1 MQVGP
6 TEPRQK
12 GTLLH
17 DHENAGITGA
27 GKKHTASRTPE
38 PVAPAE
44 LRGFLGLQATVG
56 NSAVVQMLRRSGL
69 PSAEHEEHRHGA
81 GCGHGTEQPAVQ
93 RSAVHAVLRTS
104 GRPMDGATR
113 KDMEAR
119 LGADFSDVRI
129 HADAAAKTSAAE
141 VGARAY
147 TSGNHVVLGEGG
159 RDKHTLA
166 HELTH
171 VIQQRRGPVAG
182 TDNGDGLKV
191 SDPSDRFER
200 EAEANARRV
209 MSAGVP
215 LREDESRNA
224 AGAPAGGSPS
234 AGVAVQGAWWDAQ
247 EGTLKE
253 DPPPAGYRPVKTA
266 QESSKDA
273 ASVGYEQYV
282 PRKPAPAGITPPST
296 ALAAGEEAHSEVDVT
311 TRMLNRMSRV
321 MMGAKYDEPG
331 GMSLG
336 AVGSPHL
343 ALTLIDGKVHIAG
356 NTGMKE
362 GKRTAAMNRLS
373 EQGMRGSEGHDER
386 KLISL
391 LDGEYGNEHADHAGN
406 LRAIAEAVRDPR
418 QLQWANTA
426 NKAPGGGKIHGEMAL
441 LDRVKTAME
450 AKPHPDPQGLKD
462 WPIGGR
468 KRDCIACHW
477 AHAIFNRFIAEPN
490 GYRIVT
496 AGSHGG
502 FFPGWEMP
510 QWMKDHAAAKA
521 EMTRIVKASGHDLQ
535 GNGLV
540 LSGMTAKG
548 EESELNPRYRT
559 DEPYLSDSSVDE
571 GFRL

>member
-1 MQVGP
+1 M
-6 TEPRQK
+6 
-12 GTLLH
+12 H
-17 DHENAGITGA
+17 DHENAEITGA
-27 GKKHTASRTPE
+27 KKNRAASRTPE
-38 PVAPAE
+38 PVSPAE
-44 LRGFLGLQATVG
+44 SRGFLGLQATVG

-69 PSAEHEEHRHGA
+69 PSAPPGEHRHSA
-81 GCGHGTEQPAVQ
+81 DCEHGTEQPAVQ
-93 RSAVHAVLRTS
+93 RSAVHDVLRTS
-104 GRPMDGATR
+104 GQPLDGATR
-113 KDMEAR
+113 SDMEAR

-129 HADAAAKTSAAE
+129 HADAAAKASAAE

-182 TDNGDGLKV
+182 TDTGDGLRV

-215 LREDESRNA
+215 VREDESRDA
-224 AGAPAGGSPS
+224 VGASAGGTPS
-234 AGVAVQGAWWDAQ
+234 ATVAVQGAWWDAQ
-247 EGTLKE
+247 EETLKD

-273 ASVGYEQYV
+273 ASVGYQQYV
-282 PRKPAPAGITPPST
+282 PRKPAPAGITAPSA
-296 ALAAGEEAHSEVDVT
+296 ALAAGDEVHSEVDVT

-331 GMSLG
+331 SMSLA

-343 ALTLIDGKVHIAG
+343 ALTLIDGQVHIAG
-356 NTGMKE
+356 NTGMKA
-362 GKRTAAMNRLS
+362 GKRTAAANRLS
-373 EQGMRGSEGHDER
+373 EQAIRGSDGHDER
-386 KLISL
+386 KLTSL
-391 LDGEYGNEHADHAGN
+391 LDGGYANEHADHADD
-406 LRAIAEAVRDPR
+406 LRAIAEAVRDPER
-418 QLQWANTA
+418 LQWANTA

-450 AKPHPDPQGLKD
+450 AKPHPDPEGLKD

-477 AHAIFNRFIAEPN
+477 AHAVFNRFIAEPN
-490 GYRIVT
+490 GYRIAT

-521 EMTRIVKASGHDLQ
+521 EMTRLVKANGFDLQ
-535 GNGLV
+535 SNGLV
-540 LSGMTAKG
+540 LSGMQEKG
-548 EESELNPRYRT
+548 NTSELNPRHRT

-571 GFRL
+571 GF